1 MKQIDKLINQEET
14 IIARAENTLDQ
25 LDRVMDVYIDRERVS
40 KGLKERR
47 KQKEERDELNL
58 IITTA
63 NNNIIELNNRKFN
76 LEKEV
81 AVLEADVG
89 PLKYIAELIYG
100 EENARDMLDEAVRFL
115 IIIFIFVFDPLAVLL
130 LVSANISFKTRS
142 DAKKM
147 KKIDQL
153 VQMRRRYKSLQ
164 TRHRNYRNKS
174 IKGQP
179 IRTTVTNEAGARKV
193 VRQVGDVSTTTYE

>member
-1 MKQIDKLINQEET
+1 
-14 IIARAENTLDQ
+14 
-25 LDRVMDVYIDRERVS
+25 
-40 KGLKERR
+40 
-47 KQKEERDELNL
+47 
-58 IITTA
+58 
-63 NNNIIELNNRKFN
+63 
-76 LEKEV
+76 
-81 AVLEADVG
+81 
-89 PLKYIAELIYG
+89 
-100 EENARDMLDEAVRFL
+100 MLDEAVRFL

-142 DAKKM
+142 EAKKM

-179 IRTTVTNEAGARKV
+179 IKGMFWDDDPYRDFHPIDGIFGVFDWINPGLGK
-193 VRQVGDVSTTTYE
+193 

>member
-1 MKQIDKLINQEET
+1 M
-14 IIARAENTLDQ
+14 
-25 LDRVMDVYIDRERVS
+25 
-40 KGLKERR
+40 
-47 KQKEERDELNL
+47 
-58 IITTA
+58 
-63 NNNIIELNNRKFN
+63 
-76 LEKEV
+76 
-81 AVLEADVG
+81 
-89 PLKYIAELIYG
+89 KYIAELIYG
-100 EENARDMLDEAVRFL
+100 EENVRDMLDEAVRFL
-115 IIIFIFVFDPLAVLL
+115 IIIFIFVFDLLAVLL
-130 LVSANISFKTRS
+130 LVINISFKTRS